1 MSRQFIKKEIS
12 KIIKQALK
20 EDDALNDITSNL
32 TIPKNSNLKFS
43 ITPREEIVFCG
54 TDVILESFSILKKSK
69 KFSDAKLDLKIL
81 AKDGQIV
88 KKSSPIATGVA
99 NARMLLAVERV
110 MLNLIQFLSG
120 VASLTKLFI
129 DELDDKKITILDTRK
144 TLPNYR
150 ILQKYAVKAGGAKN
164 HRFSL
169 SDMILIKDNHIAES
183 NSIKTAISLAKKN
196 KKNLQIEVECDNL
209 EQVSDAITLKPDI
222 IMLDNMTISQIKEA
236 IKIIDKKCKIEVSGG
251 VSLQNIKNYKGLE
264 IDFISI
270 GSITNS
276 PKSVDIGLDIL

>member
-99 NARMLLAVERV
+99 NARMLLAVER
-110 MLNLIQFLSG
+110 
-120 VASLTKLFI
+120 
-129 DELDDKKITILDTRK
+129 D
-144 TLPNYR
+144 
-150 ILQKYAVKAGGAKN
+150 
-164 HRFSL
+164 
-169 SDMILIKDNHIAES
+169 
-183 NSIKTAISLAKKN
+183 
-196 KKNLQIEVECDNL
+196 
-209 EQVSDAITLKPDI
+209 
-222 IMLDNMTISQIKEA
+222 
-236 IKIIDKKCKIEVSGG
+236 
-251 VSLQNIKNYKGLE
+251 VSLL
-264 IDFISI
+264 
-270 GSITNS
+270 
-276 PKSVDIGLDIL
+276 